1 MDIDIF
7 QLPGILKR
15 RWHYVALSMVICVIA
30 ALLYVLQL
38 KPIYSSSTELLLD
51 PQGLLAESSDSSQSG
66 PASAV
71 DQSSLD
77 SQIFVVQSSTI
88 LDEVIEKL
96 DLLEDPFFG
105 APVIGDKLSR
115 ADALAS
121 VAAGLKANMKVERA
135 GQSFIMT
142 ITVDHANSR
151 KAADIANAIAT
162 VYLKQVDVARSE
174 AAKRASNAF
183 QVQASELRDRVLKT
197 ELAVEKFK
205 SDNGLASTGDKG
217 LVIDQQLQGINDQL
231 IEARGVEEQQ
241 QTIYEQTKKLTMAAV
256 EAGAIPE
263 ALQSTSIG
271 LLRDRY
277 VQLLDRQTQMSTSL
291 GSNHPQLKAIR
302 SQVSNMQ
309 QAIQQELDRVRQAMQ
324 TNYERA
330 AANTKALSER
340 LENMTRTSF
349 DSSAA
354 QIKMRQLES
363 EAEAVR
369 TIYKAFLSRAEELS
383 QRQTISINNSR
394 VITGAVA
401 SPKSLTTLKLLI
413 LMAAGLFGTALGSGL
428 AVLRELLGGRRI
440 TEKQQDD
447 RAAALPTLATVP
459 SRLEPTAKGMPRLPK
474 LFGRD
479 RVDET
484 SLAERREKAI
494 AGVAGLLFDALDR
507 DSRATV
513 AFVSN
518 GPIREAADVIADI
531 VQSLV
536 DHGRDVFYAP
546 GDLRES
552 TIGRNPR
559 SARPSLSLAL
569 AQEETLDAPLSDVL
583 KYDQLIAR
591 APQAQTPSGSRPTY
605 SRFVSRGSDHLAGFV
620 VINACGTRAAGHL
633 NELLPQCDA
642 IILLTEADAASGPQ
656 TGGMAT
662 MLEPWRDRMLG
673 RIVMGDG
680 A

>member
-15 RWHYVALSMVICVIA
+15 RWYYVAVSMAVCVIA

-51 PQGLLAESSDSSQSG
+51 PQGLLAESGDSSQSG
-66 PASAV
+66 PAAAV

-88 LDEVIEKL
+88 LNEVIEKL

-115 ADALAS
+115 ADALAG
-121 VAAGLKANMKVERA
+121 VAAGLKAKMKVERE

-142 ITVDHANSR
+142 ITVDHADSR

-174 AAKRASNAF
+174 AARRASNAF

-383 QRQTISINNSR
+383 QQQTISINNSR

-428 AVLRELLGGRRI
+428 AVLRELLGSRP
-440 TEKQQDD
+440 TAEKQPDQ
-447 RAAALPTLATVP
+447 RVALTVLATIP
-459 SRLEPTAKGMPRLPK
+459 TGMDQTAKGRSLLPK

-484 SLAERREKAI
+484 SLAERREQAI
-494 AGVAGLLFDALDR
+494 ANVTGLLFDALDH
-507 DSRATV
+507 DDRATI
-513 AFVSN
+513 AFVSD

-536 DHGRDVFYAP
+536 DRGRDVYYAP
-546 GDLRES
+546 GDLRDS
-552 TIGRNPR
+552 TSGRNSR

-569 AQEETLDAPLSDVL
+569 AQEETLDAPLADVL
-583 KYDQLIAR
+583 KYEQLIAP
-591 APQAQTPSGSRPTY
+591 APETQAPSVSRPTY

-620 VINACGTRAAGHL
+620 IVNACGTRAAGHL

-642 IILLTEADAASGPQ
+642 IVLLTEAGAGSGSQ
-656 TGGMAT
+656 TGGIAML
-662 MLEPWRDRMLG
+662 LEPWRDRMLG

>member
-1 MDIDIF
+1 M
-7 QLPGILKR
+7 
-15 RWHYVALSMVICVIA
+15 AICVIA

-383 QRQTISINNSR
+383 QQQTISINNSR

-428 AVLRELLGGRRI
+428 AVLRELLGGRR
-440 TEKQQDD
+440 TVEKQPDQ
-447 RAAALPTLATVP
+447 RAALPTLATVP
-459 SRLEPTAKGMPRLPK
+459 SRMEPVSKGLPRLPK

-479 RVDET
+479 RADET

-494 AGVAGLLFDALDR
+494 AGVAGLLFDALDH
-507 DSRATV
+507 DSRAIV

-536 DHGRDVFYAP
+536 DHGRDVYYAP

-569 AQEETLDAPLSDVL
+569 AQEETLDVPLSDVL

-642 IILLTEADAASGPQ
+642 IILLTEAGAASGPQ
-656 TGGMAT
+656 TGGIAT

>member
-1 MDIDIF
+1 M
-7 QLPGILKR
+7 
-15 RWHYVALSMVICVIA
+15 AICVIA
-30 ALLYVLQL
+30 ALFYVLQL

-51 PQGLLAESSDSSQSG
+51 PQGLLAENGDSSQSG

-115 ADALAS
+115 ADALAG
-121 VAAGLKANMKVERA
+121 VAAGLKANMKVERE

-291 GSNHPQLKAIR
+291 GSNHPQLRAIR

-340 LENMTRTSF
+340 LETMTRTSF

-383 QRQTISINNSR
+383 QQQTISINNSR

-413 LMAAGLFGTALGSGL
+413 LMAAGLFGAALGSGL
-428 AVLRELLGGRRI
+428 AVLRELLGGTRL
-440 TEKQQDD
+440 TERQPDKS
-447 RAAALPTLATVP
+447 AALPTLATVP
-459 SRLEPTAKGMPRLPK
+459 SRMEPVSKGLPRLPK

-484 SLAERREKAI
+484 NLAERREKAI

-507 DSRATV
+507 DDRATV
-513 AFVSN
+513 AFVSD

-536 DHGRDVFYAP
+536 DRGRDVYYAP
-546 GDLRES
+546 GDLRDNTISRNQRS
-552 TIGRNPR
+552 T
-559 SARPSLSLAL
+559 RPSLSLAL

-583 KYDQLIAR
+583 KYEQLIAR
-591 APQAQTPSGSRPTY
+591 LAPSNVPGSRPTY
-605 SRFVSRGSDHLAGFV
+605 SRFVNRGGDHPAGFV
-620 VINACGTRAAGHL
+620 VVNACGTRAAGHL

-642 IILLTEADAASGPQ
+642 IILLTEAGAASGPQ
-656 TGGMAT
+656 TSGIAT
-662 MLEPWRDRMLG
+662 VLEPWRDRMLG

>member
-1 MDIDIF
+1 
-7 QLPGILKR
+7 
-15 RWHYVALSMVICVIA
+15 MVICVIA

-51 PQGLLAESSDSSQSG
+51 PQGLLAENGDSSQSG

-121 VAAGLKANMKVERA
+121 VAAGLKANMKVERE

-383 QRQTISINNSR
+383 QQQTISINNSR

-428 AVLRELLGGRRI
+428 AVLRELLGGRR
-440 TEKQQDD
+440 TVEKQPDQ
-447 RAAALPTLATVP
+447 RAALPTLATVP
-459 SRLEPTAKGMPRLPK
+459 SRMEPVSKGLPRLPK

-479 RVDET
+479 RADET

-494 AGVAGLLFDALDR
+494 AGIAGLLFDGLDR
-507 DSRATV
+507 DDRATV

-536 DHGRDVFYAP
+536 DRGRDVYYAP

-552 TIGRNPR
+552 TISRNQR
-559 SARPSLSLAL
+559 STRPSLSLAL

-583 KYDQLIAR
+583 KYEQLIAR
-591 APQAQTPSGSRPTY
+591 PPQTNTPTGSRPTY
-605 SRFVSRGSDHLAGFV
+605 SRFVNRSNDHPAGFV
-620 VINACGTRAAGHL
+620 VVNACGTRAAGHL

-642 IILLTEADAASGPQ
+642 IILLTEAGAASTPQ
-656 TGGMAT
+656 TGGIAT
-662 MLEPWRDRMLG
+662 MLEPWGDRMLG
-673 RIVMGDG
+673 RIVMGDD